1 MPNRSSNAGHIP
13 QRTCVVCRTKTD
25 KKKLIR
31 FVLLNS
37 EIVFD
42 LNCKIEKHGYYVCDD
57 NNCLQKLEKR
67 VKKILR
73 SRSLNGR

>member
-42 LNCKIEKHGYYVCDD
+42 LNCKIEKRGYYVCDD

>member
-13 QRTCVVCRTKTD
+13 QRTCVVCRRKTD
-25 KKKLIR
+25 KKELMKFI
-31 FVLLNS
+31 LLDS

-42 LNCKIEKHGYYVCDD
+42 LNHDVEKRGYYVCDD
-57 NNCLQKLEKR
+57 NECLQKLEKK

-73 SRSLNGR
+73 SRFDDGR

>member
-1 MPNRSSNAGHIP
+1 MPNRLSNAGHIP
-13 QRTCVVCRTKTD
+13 QRMCVVCRTKID

-42 LNCKIEKHGYYVCDD
+42 LNCKIEKRGYYVCNSND
-57 NNCLQKLEKR
+57 CLQKLEHS

-73 SRSLNGR
+73 SRNFNGR